1 MIPVILESPYA
12 GAVQRNKAY
21 LQLCIRDCI
30 ARGESPFASHQ
41 MFTDALDDLNP
52 AERKAGM
59 EAVLAWSRFAQR
71 SVVYLDFGISD
82 GMEKGI
88 ALANREQRPVEYRNI
103 FDGAT
108 ACQTFCSQQDLEQD
122 TPWEELL
129 ARALAN
135 SRVHP
140 PHGACVL
147 VVKRYPTLEPLVLGI
162 EGPKGT
168 GLPGG
173 RIEPGEKAQVAA
185 MRELLEETGLAL
197 KAGATVFAMPERATD
212 NGDIAHGFVVDAT
225 DTFGELRASKEGQ
238 PLWLGADDLVH
249 DRPGSPPVRF
259 PKYNEWILKMMNVE
273 PYRKD
278 T

>member
-30 ARGESPFASHQ
+30 ARGEAAFASHQ
-41 MFTDALDDLNP
+41 MYTDALDDLSP
-52 AERKAGM
+52 VERKAGM

-103 FDGAT
+103 FHGAT
-108 ACQTFCSQQDLEQD
+108 ACQAFCSQQDLEQD
-122 TPWEELL
+122 TPWVELL

-135 SRVHP
+135 SKVAP
-140 PHGACVL
+140 PHGACII
-147 VVKRYPTLEPLVLGI
+147 VVKRDPSDPSKRLVLGI

-173 RIEPGEKAQVAA
+173 RIELGEQAFVAA
-185 MRELLEETGLAL
+185 MRELLEETGLAV
-197 KAGATVFAMPERATD
+197 KAGATLRPLEQRPTD
-212 NGDIAHGFVVDAT
+212 NGDIAHGFWLEEHE
-225 DTFGELRASKEGQ
+225 TFGKLCASKEGE
-238 PLWLGADDLVH
+238 PVWLRPVDFVK
-249 DRPGSPPVRF
+249 DRPGRPPVRF
-259 PKYNEWILKMMNVE
+259 PQYNAWAFSEMYLLVE
-273 PYRKD
+273 G
-278 T
+278 

>member
-41 MFTDALDDLNP
+41 MFTDALNDLNP
-52 AERKAGM
+52 VERKAGM

-71 SVVYLDFGISD
+71 SVVYVDFGCSR
-82 GMEKGI
+82 GMDFGI
-88 ALANREQRPVEYRNI
+88 ALADREQRPVEYRNI
-103 FDGAT
+103 FDDAD
-108 ACQTFCSQQDLEQD
+108 ACRAFCTPADLEQD

-135 SRVHP
+135 SKVIP
-140 PHGACVL
+140 PHGACII
-147 VVKRYPTLEPLVLGI
+147 VVKRDPANPSMRLVLGI

-173 RIEPGEKAQVAA
+173 RVEPGEQAFVAA
-185 MRELLEETGLAL
+185 MRELLEETGLAV
-197 KAGATVFAMPERATD
+197 KAGATLSPLEQRPTD
-212 NGDIAHGFVVDAT
+212 NGDIAHGFWLEEHE
-225 DTFGELRASKEGQ
+225 TFGKLCASKEGE
-238 PLWLGADDLVH
+238 PVWLRPVDFVK
-249 DRPGSPPVRF
+249 DRPGRPPVRF
-259 PKYNEWILKMMNVE
+259 PQYNAWAFSEMYLLVE
-273 PYRKD
+273 G
-278 T
+278 